1 MLLTAVKEIC
11 FYLLTMNIACVF
23 VSVCV
28 ISVKIIM
35 SVNQTPVDH
44 LLSVQVLEA
53 VSVFLGMKSP
63 QNTNPLQI
71 LMVVLVSTFISSEL

>member
-1 MLLTAVKEIC
+1 
-11 FYLLTMNIACVF
+11 
-23 VSVCV
+23 
-28 ISVKIIM
+28 M